1 MFSEENE
8 VFEDNTIVEF
18 RYDLSREGQ
27 WRWVPLR
34 VRYDKTS
41 EFRRGIRNY
50 GNAYHVANSNWYSI
64 HNPISEEM
72 ISTGQDIPD
81 EIGGD
86 DDVYYNR
93 IGANSTNKTKAM
105 RDFHNLFVKKI
116 LIKSVAN
123 KGDSLIDFACGKG
136 GDFSKWINAQ
146 LSFVFGI
153 DVSKDN
159 LENKLDG
166 ACARYL
172 NYRKK
177 FKHIPYALFV
187 NGNSGLN
194 IKNGSAMLNDKAI
207 QITKAVFGE
216 RNKRRIEIR

>member
-105 RDFHNLFVKKI
+105 RDFHNLFVKNINQERSKQR
-116 LIKSVAN
+116 
-123 KGDSLIDFACGKG
+123 G
-136 GDFSKWINAQ
+136 FS
-146 LSFVFGI
+146 
-153 DVSKDN
+153 
-159 LENKLDG
+159 
-166 ACARYL
+166 
-172 NYRKK
+172 YR
-177 FKHIPYALFV
+177 LC
-187 NGNSGLN
+187 
-194 IKNGSAMLNDKAI
+194 MW
-207 QITKAVFGE
+207 
-216 RNKRRIEIR
+216 